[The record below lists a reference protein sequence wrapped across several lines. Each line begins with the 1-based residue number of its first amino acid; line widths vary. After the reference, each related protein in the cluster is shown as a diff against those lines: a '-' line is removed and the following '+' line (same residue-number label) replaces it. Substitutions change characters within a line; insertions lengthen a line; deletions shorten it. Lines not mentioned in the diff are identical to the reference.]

1 MADNIDEISRQCK
14 ESSDRAVE
22 AFARNEMII
31 KRLTLMQAP
40 MKALGDGLRHPTDEE
55 LIDEAAA
62 ACQRVSAICREM
74 KQTFPVKFDAEIAQ
88 NIELLH
94 DVLNNFAGMRMSY
107 YSAKYGDEQ

>member
-1 MADNIDEISRQCK
+1 MNTAELDKLKKITEHLR
-14 ESSDRAVE
+14 
-22 AFARNEMII
+22 EMQP
-31 KRLTLMQAP
+31 LVQS
-40 MKALGDGLRHPTDEE
+40 LGDGLRHPTDEE

-74 KQTFPVKFDAEIAQ
+74 KQKFPVKFDAEIAQ

-107 YSAKYGDEQ
+107 YSAKYGNEP